1 VFQLF
6 ETFGQIPNSIVESG
20 PNMLRIKTGLPHEFL
35 NVIFRAR
42 IPEEDPM
49 SAINSALEI
58 FRSDRTPMMWWVG
71 PSTEPQH
78 LGKFLE
84 NCGLVHAGDLSGMAI
99 DLESLHV
106 SPTVPR
112 ELSIEPVEDD
122 ETLERWVRSWASAY
136 EIPEGVLPVL
146 VPFFRKVGFESRS
159 TFRFY
164 LGEWKGHA
172 VATSTLFYG
181 GGVAGVY
188 ITVAPAYRHQGIGM
202 AMTFVPLRTARSAGF
217 RVAVTHVP
225 VDRLGPNRKLGF
237 KPHCTLS
244 TYVPRDLDR
253 HAKDVA

>member
-1 VFQLF
+1 LSLPLKFVSSSWMAISFDCR
-6 ETFGQIPNSIVESG
+6 TSIF
-20 PNMLRIKTGLPHEFL
+20 FL
-35 NVIFRAR
+35 
-42 IPEEDPM
+42 
-49 SAINSALEI
+49 
-58 FRSDRTPMMWWVG
+58 MWWVG

-202 AMTFVPLRTARSAGF
+202 AMTFVPLRSG
-217 RVAVTHVP
+217 
-225 VDRLGPNRKLGF
+225 
-237 KPHCTLS
+237 
-244 TYVPRDLDR
+244 RDLLR
-253 HAKDVA
+253 NFPARIRG